1 MKNLL
6 SFLSKRIVV
15 ITVIILGILS
25 VTLAIIIALGSRFT
39 ATNNNNEWVLSLIL
53 AVVAGLLTNIFSDF
67 GWNYFRKLSK
77 KETSMDDID
86 LSKLAN
92 ELSLLRSE
100 LKRLA
105 KEPEEDLVIGTI
117 ASAEIEARNG
127 DKLATLGFLAKT
139 NQSSLDVAIKLG
151 KSIAAK
157 AISASIQHDK

>member
-6 SFLSKRIVV
+6 SFLSKRIVA

-25 VTLAIIIALGSRFT
+25 VTLAIIIALGSKFT
-39 ATNNNNEWVLSLIL
+39 ATSNNEWALSLIL
-53 AVVAGLLTNIFSDF
+53 AVVAGILTNLFSDF
-67 GWNYFRKLSK
+67 GWDYFRKRSK
-77 KETSMDDID
+77 KETRIDDID

-117 ASAEIEARNG
+117 ASAEIQARNG
-127 DKLATLGFLAKT
+127 NKLATLDFLAKT